1 MSRQPRNSARSRS
14 RIRILS
20 WRDVLAFSLLCLP
33 MLVAGRPARAD
44 QLVWQ
49 CSIDTR
55 SYYVICDA
63 TQPLPLPQLA
73 AGASFDG
80 AIAMDGVPVD
90 AVPASLV
97 AVNNPQAPSSRW
109 TFPLYTLPHDMERV
123 QLLARSLM
131 CRQRPD
137 CQVILHEPR

>member
-1 MSRQPRNSARSRS
+1 MSRQPRNPARSRG
-14 RIRILS
+14 LKLG
-20 WRDVLAFSLLCLP
+20 WRDVLVFFLLCLP
-33 MLVAGRPARAD
+33 MLLAGRPARAD

-49 CSIDTR
+49 CAIDTR
-55 SYYVICDA
+55 SYYVVCDA
-63 TQPLPLPQLA
+63 TQPLALPQLA
-73 AGASFDG
+73 AGAGFDG

-97 AVNNPQAPSSRW
+97 AVNYPEAPSSRW

-131 CRQRPD
+131 CHKVPD

>member
-1 MSRQPRNSARSRS
+1 MNRQPRNSARSRT
-14 RIRILS
+14 IN
-20 WRDVLAFSLLCLP
+20 WREVLVFSLLCFPIL
-33 MLVAGRPARAD
+33 LAGRPARAD

-73 AGASFDG
+73 AGEGFDG
-80 AIAMDGVPVD
+80 AIAMDGEPVN

-97 AVNNPQAPSSRW
+97 AVNYPQAPNSRW
-109 TFPLYTLPHDMERV
+109 SFPLYTLPDDMERV
-123 QLLARSLM
+123 KLLARTLM
-131 CRQRPD
+131 CHKRPD
-137 CQVILHEPR
+137 CQIILHEPR